1 MLFSF
6 LNAFLFL
13 GFKGN
18 PGVSVW
24 PNASVHWW
32 SHTTAPA
39 CLLPR
44 GIPPKWD
51 ALYPVQSTG
60 EHLSGFA
67 RSSSRPLF
75 IPIRRN
81 CSRTIFNWH
90 CWGMLHS
97 HTQLTSAAHW
107 VHTKVWNITDTILS
121 ILQPLDVLAVRLLLE
136 RIAPKPL
143 TAQNKVEF
151 WNIQNLR
158 NIYIKKLRECQ
169 TTVDGILRNSP
180 CDTVCDRTSLR
191 WALSL

>member
-44 GIPPKWD
+44 GIPPEWG

-67 RSSSRPLF
+67 QSSSRSLF
-75 IPIRRN
+75 TPIRRN

-107 VHTKVWNITDTILS
+107 VHTKVWNITDTILLS
-121 ILQPLDVLAVRLLLE
+121 HSAASGCTCCATAVRANCTKASDCTEQGWVLE
-136 RIAPKPL
+136 HSKPPEHL
-143 TAQNKVEF
+143 HQETQRVPEHCGWHPAEQSMWHRLWPHQSEV
-151 WNIQNLR
+151 
-158 NIYIKKLRECQ
+158 
-169 TTVDGILRNSP
+169 GI
-180 CDTVCDRTSLR
+180 
-191 WALSL
+191 